1 MGKTFGDLRGKR
13 HRVENFDG
21 TDCDQDILTDAITNY
36 YACYDGEPI
45 VEVSEEVYNALNR
58 YFESFGRGKL

>member
-21 TDCDQDILTDAITNY
+21 TDCDQDIHIFSLYQED
-36 YACYDGEPI
+36 E
-45 VEVSEEVYNALNR
+45 
-58 YFESFGRGKL
+58 